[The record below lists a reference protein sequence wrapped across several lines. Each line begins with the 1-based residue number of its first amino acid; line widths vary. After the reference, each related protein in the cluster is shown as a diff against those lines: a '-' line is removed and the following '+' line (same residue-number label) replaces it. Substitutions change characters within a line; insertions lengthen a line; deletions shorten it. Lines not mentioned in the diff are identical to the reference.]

1 MEVTTSRGFLLLV
14 QLVVIC
20 QIAEEVRGYFRAQR
34 KFTEDIDWSYAGT
47 LNQKNWA
54 KRYPSCNNAKQS
66 PINIQEELT
75 QVKVQFQKLRFEGWD
90 QMTSDSTSIKND
102 GKTVSVDVNGE
113 FYLSGGGL
121 RSRFKVGRM
130 SFHWGRCNASSEGSE
145 HSLNGIKFPLE
156 MQIFC
161 YEAHKFRSMDEA
173 IKDGGKITALAVL
186 FEVSPEDND
195 NYAAI
200 MNGVDSV
207 SRFGKSGP
215 VEPFSLQGLLPNST
229 EKYYTYN
236 GSLTMPPCSETVEW
250 VVFKNTVAISDT
262 QLELFC
268 EVMTMEQAGY
278 VMLMDYLQNNYRE
291 QQEQFVGQVFSS
303 YTGTEEVST
312 PICSSEP
319 ENVQADPHNYTS
331 LLVTWER
338 PRAVYDSNIEK
349 YSVTYQQLEGEDPPK
364 TEYLTDGDQD
374 VGAIIQDLAANT
386 SYMVQVVAV
395 CTNGLYGR
403 MSDRLIVDMPL
414 DDPEMDPD
422 PFLDPDEMEDDFEE
436 DSLPSLS
443 KDIPGQGQDTS
454 ASSVRTI
461 TSDSPSIRVAME
473 AEGPGLLFPGRR
485 TTTAPV
491 VRKITEEGSLSWV
504 PHLTERPAE
513 RPSTR
518 QTFPISHG
526 VAPGNG
532 SVITDIYYEDVLN
545 GTAYEYTTPTTAPPV
560 VPGAPDDT
568 PTGPSEDKDTPLTTK
583 AGDYQV
589 MEATPLPETP
599 VTATLNPSLL
609 GVPLRPTSP
618 SGLFTTTS
626 TSAFDAILSQTTQP
640 VSNGETT
647 LPYPVVCDSS
657 PPHSHSDPVV
667 THLHAAP
674 MSLTPSSS
682 SRVSYEISPS
692 LPPRGWGLSEA
703 GPEPGWGVPHAPT
716 VLLSG
721 AGATLAPSSFS
732 STLSR
737 PPSTLAVSDWK
748 MDTVFSGD
756 GDGGADVDDYTDD
769 DDDVLSGSASVAKG
783 DPLLISSDALPLQTL
798 PDSSATVLSLSGSDW
813 DVLHPS
819 RPLSTLSPP
828 KTFSTSVFQQ
838 HLQTSLPLSSN
849 CCPMGVTAL
858 FGGQGSSLVVGDAT
872 AMVGELE
879 SVATESRG
887 GGFPQFTSA
896 IPELTPASCTCVL
909 TDLPSHV
916 FSRISVHASLHPL
929 QPSSS
934 PGAPPGGAGS
944 SDSLGESGSELDL
957 HPSLSLG
964 VGASPSSIAS
974 FPSDTDTDT
983 ESAILSVGLSLSPG
997 TPAHSPADP
1006 MSDVYVSVTATA
1018 TSTQSPVPSF
1028 GWAAPLDPPALSPTA
1043 SPDAGSTPSLSQDGQ
1058 VDSSASGSTL
1068 YVESLD
1074 DIDQD
1079 WDMGQTVAPEAGGTL
1094 SFALAASPTPS
1105 APLDEATAS
1114 DLDDSSGG
1122 GHSSSFY
1129 FENENGT
1136 DITVTVET
1144 NGLGTLGGGEEESGS
1159 GSLYDNETS
1168 SDFSISEYAE
1178 RDSED
1183 TPEAE
1188 ASNSSHESRIGLVG
1202 SEEKE
1207 RKVVLPLAVVSA
1219 LTFLCLLV
1227 LVGILV
1233 YWRKCFQ
1240 TAHFYIEDNTSP
1252 RVISAPTTPMLL
1264 AADDHE
1270 PLPVKDFVR
1279 HVAELH
1285 DTNSFAQEFEIL
1297 KECYEEVQACT
1308 VDLGVTA
1315 DNSNHPDNKCKNR
1328 YINILAYDHSR
1339 VRLSSYPDKDGKGGD
1354 YINANYVDGF
1364 NRPRA
1369 YIAAQGPLKSSTEDF
1384 WRMIWEQNVGVIVMI
1399 TNLVEK
1405 GRRKCDQYWPM
1416 ETQEEYG
1423 CFLVTLKSTKVLAY
1437 YTQRTFTLRNTR
1449 VKKGSQ
1455 KGRGHERTVV
1465 QYHYTQWP
1473 DMGVP
1478 EYVLPVLSFVRKSSL
1493 ARTGDMGPVVVHC
1506 SAGVG
1511 RTGTYIV
1518 LDSMLQQI
1526 KEQGTVNIIGFL
1538 KHIRTQR
1545 NYLVQT
1551 EEQYVFTHDALVEAI
1566 LGKETEV
1573 PASRIHGYV
1582 NDLLT
1587 PGPSGRTRLEKQFK
1601 LITQSIAKQTDFS
1614 AALKQ
1619 GNREKNRT
1627 STLIPVE
1634 RSRVCLSTVAGETTD
1649 YINASYIMGYH
1660 HSSEF
1665 IVTQAPLSSTT
1676 KDFWRMIWDHNA
1688 QVIVTL
1694 PGTQGQT
1701 EEEESVFWPRKEQP
1715 ISCETFTVTF
1725 TGEDHMCL
1733 SNEEMLVVQDFILE
1747 ATQDDYVLEV
1757 RQYRAPRWPNPDSPI
1772 SNTFELINII
1782 REESSSRDGPMV
1794 VHDEFG
1800 GFTAGTFC
1808 ALATLVCQLEEENS
1822 IDVYQVAKMTNLMRP
1837 GVFTDIDQYQFL
1849 YKAILSLVSTRE
1861 DEKALQSTDNNG
1873 TVLGSSS
1880 NAAESLESLV

>member
-1 MEVTTSRGFLLLV
+1 MEL
-14 QLVVIC
+14 
-20 QIAEEVRGYFRAQR
+20 
-34 KFTEDIDWSYAGT
+34 
-47 LNQKNWA
+47 
-54 KRYPSCNNAKQS
+54 
-66 PINIQEELT
+66 
-75 QVKVQFQKLRFEGWD
+75 QVLK
-90 QMTSDSTSIKND
+90 D
-102 GKTVSVDVNGE
+102 GKDYDILT
-113 FYLSGGGL
+113 LP
-121 RSRFKVGRM
+121 
-130 SFHWGRCNASSEGSE
+130 WCNASSEGSE
-145 HSLNGIKFPLE
+145 HSLNGIKFPL
-156 MQIFC
+156 
-161 YEAHKFRSMDEA
+161 
-173 IKDGGKITALAVL
+173 
-186 FEVSPEDND
+186 EVSPEDND

-485 TTTAPV
+485 TTTAPM

-545 GTAYEYTTPTTAPPV
+545 GTAYEYTTPTTAPPL
-560 VPGAPDDT
+560 VPGVPDDT
-568 PTGPSEDKDTPLTTK
+568 PTGPSEDKDTLLTTK

-640 VSNGETT
+640 VSN
-647 LPYPVVCDSS
+647 
-657 PPHSHSDPVV
+657 
-667 THLHAAP
+667 
-674 MSLTPSSS
+674 
-682 SRVSYEISPS
+682 
-692 LPPRGWGLSEA
+692 
-703 GPEPGWGVPHAPT
+703 
-716 VLLSG
+716 
-721 AGATLAPSSFS
+721 
-732 STLSR
+732 
-737 PPSTLAVSDWK
+737 
-748 MDTVFSGD
+748 
-756 GDGGADVDDYTDD
+756 
-769 DDDVLSGSASVAKG
+769 
-783 DPLLISSDALPLQTL
+783 
-798 PDSSATVLSLSGSDW
+798 
-813 DVLHPS
+813 
-819 RPLSTLSPP
+819 
-828 KTFSTSVFQQ
+828 
-838 HLQTSLPLSSN
+838 
-849 CCPMGVTAL
+849 
-858 FGGQGSSLVVGDAT
+858 
-872 AMVGELE
+872 
-879 SVATESRG
+879 
-887 GGFPQFTSA
+887 
-896 IPELTPASCTCVL
+896 
-909 TDLPSHV
+909 
-916 FSRISVHASLHPL
+916 
-929 QPSSS
+929 
-934 PGAPPGGAGS
+934 
-944 SDSLGESGSELDL
+944 
-957 HPSLSLG
+957 
-964 VGASPSSIAS
+964 
-974 FPSDTDTDT
+974 DTDT

-1094 SFALAASPTPS
+1094 SLVLAASPTPS

-1285 DTNSFAQEFEIL
+1285 DTNSFAQEF
-1297 KECYEEVQACT
+1297 EEVQACT

-1573 PASRIHGYV
+1573 PGSRIHGYV

-1601 LITQSIAKQTDFS
+1601 LIAQSIAKQTDFS

-1694 PGTQGQT
+1694 PSTQGQT

-1808 ALATLVCQLEEENS
+1808 ALATLVCQLEEDNS

-1880 NAAESLESLV
+1880 NAAESLESLMIFLGLALLNQAEAAIKMDISDRCGHSVFEQKMHRTK